1 MWSKSADEKKTD
13 RLIPN
18 NGSFN
23 NVHFHISCFYL
34 NYLSNLIYETI
45 AVGQYPS
52 IRHMEWNLFLS
63 FIESFR
69 ASPLTTTWTMVY
81 QMPDGE
87 SDCGFETDH
96 ITWYVP

>member
-1 MWSKSADEKKTD
+1 M
-13 RLIPN
+13 
-18 NGSFN
+18 
-23 NVHFHISCFYL
+23 
-34 NYLSNLIYETI
+34 SNLIYETI

-69 ASPLTTTWTMVY
+69 ASPMTTTWTMVY

-87 SDCGFETDH
+87 SVCGFETDH